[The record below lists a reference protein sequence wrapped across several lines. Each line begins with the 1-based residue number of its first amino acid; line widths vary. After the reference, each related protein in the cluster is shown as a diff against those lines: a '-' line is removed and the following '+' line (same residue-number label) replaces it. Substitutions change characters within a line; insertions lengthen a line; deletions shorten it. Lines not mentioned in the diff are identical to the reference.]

1 MMLSFEGG
9 QMFRDL
15 FNPRKRAA
23 SREFEVALHYLL
35 HDAKAIVP
43 LLKET
48 YKDKWPGFIDD
59 ILKGARPYE
68 EATLVIGIFVQNSF
82 KQLDHTARNQ
92 IAWSIAN
99 DNLVNL
105 PNVLR
110 LVGQVAYLLHLA
122 ERDNYV
128 RENCWTIWA
137 NDMAKVFV
145 GRDITHD
152 HCVNYLLSLANAY
165 RDAKR
170 AEQLAAQRN

>member
-1 MMLSFEGG
+1 
-9 QMFRDL
+9 MFRYL

-48 YKDKWPGFIDD
+48 YRDKWAGFIDD
-59 ILKGARPYE
+59 ILNGARPYE

-82 KQLDHTARNQ
+82 KGLDPSARNQ
-92 IAWSIAN
+92 IAISIAN
-99 DNLVNL
+99 DNLVNP

-110 LVGQVAYLLHLA
+110 IVGQVAYLLHLA

-128 RENCWTIWA
+128 RENCWTIWV
-137 NDMAKVFV
+137 NDMAKVFADWNV
-145 GRDITHD
+145 SHD
-152 HCVNYLLSLANAY
+152 DCVNYLLSLANAY
-165 RDAKR
+165 RDVKR
-170 AEQLAAQRN
+170 ARTLWHKDEVANE